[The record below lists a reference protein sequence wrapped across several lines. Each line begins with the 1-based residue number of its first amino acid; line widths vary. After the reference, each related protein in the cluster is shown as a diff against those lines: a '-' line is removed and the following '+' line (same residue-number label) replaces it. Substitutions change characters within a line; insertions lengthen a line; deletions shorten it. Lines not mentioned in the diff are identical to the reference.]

1 MQWEAICLNREKSG
15 GKGRASE
22 FGDFELWKTG
32 KRKRE
37 RKESKNER
45 RNKQTNK

>member
-1 MQWEAICLNREKSG
+1 MFEQREEW

-37 RKESKNER
+37 
-45 RNKQTNK
+45 